1 MLPAALLAHPTHQLN
16 FASFFDRNV
25 ELPLVLCT
33 RCGAH
38 GTSKVANLAAPCP
51 AAATREA
58 CSRSAPFRRQAAAVA
73 KQVHP
78 SRRGVPLHDLRAV
91 PPGLRAV
98 AWASRC
104 SMVPATAAVPPVP
117 LPAAPAPAEVASAF
131 APDACGGG
139 EALDADAAAP
149 DEREE
154 AGTGLPLEELLAL
167 EALAAQA
174 AEPLHNLGPSSD
186 DELGFGG
193 FDD

>member
-1 MLPAALLAHPTHQLN
+1 MLPAALLAHPTHQLH

-78 SRRGVPLHDLRAV
+78 SRRGVPLHDLRSV

-104 SMVPATAAVPPVP
+104 SMVPAAAAAPVVPQ
-117 LPAAPAPAEVASAF
+117 PAAPAPAEAAVAD
-131 APDACGGG
+131 APAACGAG
-139 EALDADAAAP
+139 AAFDADAAAP
-149 DEREE
+149 GERE
-154 AGTGLPLEELLAL
+154 AGTGLPMEELLAL

-174 AEPLHNLGPSSD
+174 AVPLHDPGPSSE